1 MAEESKSTSTCYL
14 VRHGQRLDAVD
25 TFEDWFR
32 ENPHRYPLDPPL
44 TKRGS
49 KMANISA
56 NKFKKNHDVTLSCVY
71 TSPLHRAF
79 MTAYEFAKILELP
92 LIIVPGLACAAACK
106 QFGPIITKSD
116 GTMALKK
123 KIYGRKGLIENVF
136 LTLEEVQAMCPD
148 VEVSMRTDL
157 MGGRALEEFEKVI
170 YALAKESNP
179 ILVVAHRE
187 GIYHFFDELNREIQ
201 KALYCQTVRLDLDV
215 QNGKPLDVEI
225 DYKGLLV

>member
-1 MAEESKSTSTCYL
+1 
-14 VRHGQRLDAVD
+14 
-25 TFEDWFR
+25 
-32 ENPHRYPLDPPL
+32 
-44 TKRGS
+44 
-49 KMANISA
+49 MANISA

-92 LIIVPGLACAAACK
+92 LIIVPGLACAEACK

-123 KIYGRKGLIENVF
+123 KI
-136 LTLEEVQAMCPD
+136 
-148 VEVSMRTDL
+148 
-157 MGGRALEEFEKVI
+157 
-170 YALAKESNP
+170 
-179 ILVVAHRE
+179 
-187 GIYHFFDELNREIQ
+187 

-225 DYKGLLV
+225 DYKGLL